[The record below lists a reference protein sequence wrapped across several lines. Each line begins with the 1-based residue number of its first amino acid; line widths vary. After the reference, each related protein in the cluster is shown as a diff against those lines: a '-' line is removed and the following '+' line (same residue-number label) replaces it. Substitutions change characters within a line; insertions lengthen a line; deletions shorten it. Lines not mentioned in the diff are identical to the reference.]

1 VIAGRNFS
9 GRDVAIDL
17 GTANSLVFVR
27 GQGIVLS
34 EPSVVAIDQR
44 TGKVHAVGDEAKRMI
59 GRTPA
64 SISAVRPLRHGV
76 ITDFEVTERMLR
88 YFIGRVHASRFSHP
102 RLVMCAPSGITDV
115 EQRAVEEAC
124 IAAGA
129 RDVSL
134 IEETMAAAIGANLP
148 VEEARGSMVVDV
160 GGGTTEVAVISLGGI
175 VVSRSLRIGG
185 YDMDET
191 IASYIRRHHH
201 LAIGEQTAEQIK
213 LKLGSAA
220 GPNSA
225 IDEVRGR
232 DLLTGLPK
240 SVALTGEEIRAA
252 LEEPLRAIVDAIKE
266 LLEETAPELASD
278 IVDDGMLL
286 TGGGCQ
292 LTGFAE
298 RLQEET
304 GMSTHLA
311 ESPLTTVAEGAG
323 RALEEVDVMTRV
335 GGTRRRPRLP
345 LSRERTRT
353 VFSRS

>member
-1 VIAGRNFS
+1 MVAGRNFS
-9 GRDVAIDL
+9 GRDIAIDL
-17 GTANSLVFVR
+17 GTANTLVFVR
-27 GQGIVLS
+27 GRGIVIS

-44 TGKVHAVGDEAKRMI
+44 TGEVHAVGDDAKRMI

-88 YFIGRVHASRFSHP
+88 HFIERVHASRFSHP
-102 RLVMCAPSGITDV
+102 RVVMCAPSGITDV

-129 RDVSL
+129 RDVTL
-134 IEETMAAAIGANLP
+134 IEECMAAAIGADMP
-148 VEEARGSMVVDV
+148 VEEPRASMVVDV

-185 YDMDET
+185 YDLDDT
-191 IASYIRRHHH
+191 IAGHIRRHHH
-201 LAIGEQTAEQIK
+201 LAVGEQTAEQIK
-213 LKLGSAA
+213 LRLGSA
-220 GPNSA
+220 SA
-225 IDEVRGR
+225 TRADTQEVRGR

-240 SVALTGEEIRAA
+240 SVPLTGDEIRAA
-252 LEEPLRAIVDAIKE
+252 LEEPLSAIIDAIRD

-286 TGGGCQ
+286 TGGGCL

-304 GMSTHLA
+304 GMATRLA
-311 ESPLTTVAEGAG
+311 ESPLTTVVAGAG
-323 RALEEVDVMTRV
+323 RALEEVDVMSRV

-345 LSRERTRT
+345 LGRERTRT

>member
-1 VIAGRNFS
+1 VVAGRNFS
-9 GRDVAIDL
+9 GRDIAIDL

-27 GQGIVLS
+27 GRGIVVY

-44 TGKVHAVGDEAKRMI
+44 TGEVHAVGDDAKRMI

-102 RLVMCAPSGITDV
+102 RVVMCAPSGITDV

-129 RDVSL
+129 RDVTL
-134 IEETMAAAIGANLP
+134 IEECMAAAIGADMP
-148 VEEARGSMVVDV
+148 VEEPRASMVVDV

-191 IASYIRRHHH
+191 IAGYIRRRHH

-213 LKLGSAA
+213 LKLGSAS
-220 GPNSA
+220 GPA
-225 IDEVRGR
+225 TTVEEVRGR

-240 SVALTGEEIRAA
+240 SVALTGDEIRAA
-252 LEEPLRAIVDAIKE
+252 LEEPLTAIVETIKE

-286 TGGGCQ
+286 TGGGCL
-292 LTGFAE
+292 LTGFGD
-298 RLQEET
+298 RLEEET
-304 GMSTHLA
+304 GMSTRLA
-311 ESPLTTVAEGAG
+311 KSPLTTVAEGAG
-323 RALEEVDVMTRV
+323 RALEEVDVISRS

-345 LSRERTRT
+345 LSRERART